1 MLSWLW
7 WLNQRALMKFLL
19 IVTRREATGGNR
31 IISDTVQPNF
41 RPAYYY
47 TLCAL
52 FHEIKIGKTEDLLLN
67 IIFVLGTL
75 GSSKLGPSPIWRQT
89 GPHTF
94 WCRGKLGPWKMLVR
108 KIGPWQIG
116 PRQIGSRQI
125 GPQQIGHTWAKC
137 E

>member
-1 MLSWLW
+1 
-7 WLNQRALMKFLL
+7 MKFLL

-75 GSSKLGPSPIWRQT
+75 GSGKSGPGRLGPSRLDTPGQSASKT
-89 GPHTF
+89 LMQF
-94 WCRGKLGPWKMLVR
+94 
-108 KIGPWQIG
+108 KILHADLTNHDYF
-116 PRQIGSRQI
+116 SVL
-125 GPQQIGHTWAKC
+125 HLDAT
-137 E
+137 